1 MNTITEK
8 NSTENTTFRFQML
21 DTKDPVNKG
30 DRNKIYFLIV
40 VIAALLGT
48 NGFLFLKDKH
58 EKERFVT
65 TNTEKDRLKLE
76 VEKIE
81 VEFDKVNAMNV
92 TLTEKLQNEQLL
104 ARAKITELKNALQKS
119 QLTQGQLVA
128 AQNELKELRI
138 FIGNYREDLSRL
150 EKENTF
156 LKSERDSLVKSVSS
170 VNAKASVLEKRNS
183 ELNEKVKISSA
194 LKAFN
199 VQLNAYKVKSSGK
212 NIEVSKAS
220 ATQKLTATFNI
231 IPNELANK
239 DYHKIYLRVFDP
251 TGNLI
256 ANENNMFEAD
266 GQEMQYSEMI
276 TISYNNDDTAYKL
289 DWVNPKPFIK
299 GTYSIILYA
308 NGFTMGKAAVLL
320 K

>member
-1 MNTITEK
+1 MP
-8 NSTENTTFRFQML
+8 
-21 DTKDPVNKG
+21 DPTQTLNKG

-48 NGFLFLKDKH
+48 NAFLYFKDRY

-65 TNTEKDRLKLE
+65 TSTEKDRLKLE

-81 VEFDKVNAMNV
+81 VEFDKVNVLNV
-92 TLTEKLQNEQLL
+92 ALTQKLQEQQEL
-104 ARAKITELKNALQKS
+104 ARTKIAALKLALQKG
-119 QLTQGQLVA
+119 QFTQTELINT
-128 AQNELKELRI
+128 QNELVQLKTFIANYKEDI
-138 FIGNYREDLSRL
+138 IRL

-156 LKSERDSLVKSVSS
+156 LKAERDSLEKSVKT
-170 VNAKASVLEKRNS
+170 VRNKAHQLELKNS
-183 ELNEKVKISSA
+183 ELGAKVKVNAA

-199 VQLNAYKVKSSGK
+199 AQLWAFKVKSSGRNVK
-212 NIEVSKAS
+212 VSKAS
-220 ATQKLTATFNI
+220 AAQKLISTFNV
-231 IPNELANK
+231 IPNQLAAK

-251 TGNLI
+251 TGNLV

-276 TISYNNDDTAYKL
+276 TISYNNDDTEYQIE
-289 DWVNPKPFIK
+289 WVNPKPFIK
-299 GTYSIILYA
+299 GTYSVILYA
-308 NGFTMGKAAVLL
+308 NGFTMGKAATIL